1 MMADISGF
9 RYHMRWTSKQT
20 LPNDVPKLLKLLAT
34 LPGTEVSK
42 GLDFFFKSSPKLFS
56 TLYPN
61 PATSQSWSNCV
72 GNRGRLWTGWQSYW
86 QGGVEV
92 RGSNHRQVLN
102 DNILFCKFFSFLW
115 CFVSLFSYKY
125 FLGACCSSSFLFPWS
140 TRQDGS
146 TLQMSSS
153 WCLRE
158 LKNLWDRLKKEDIYV
173 FESCYALRWVMFII
187 K

>member
-20 LPNDVPKLLKLLAT
+20 LPDDVPKLLKLLAT

-42 GLDFFFKSSPKLFS
+42 GLNSFFKSSPKLFS

-61 PATSQSWSNCV
+61 PATSQSWSDCV
-72 GNRGRLWTGWQSYW
+72 GNRGRLWTGRQSYC

-92 RGSNHRQVLN
+92 RGLYHWQVLN
-102 DNILFCKFFSFLW
+102 DNVLFCKFV
-115 CFVSLFSYKY
+115 CFLFSYKY
-125 FLGACCSSSFLFPWS
+125 FLGACCSSSFPFPWS